1 MRTRS
6 NGQRTYTAFQMI
18 VQHRSISL
26 KSLGFP
32 WYPKD
37 FLDIERFCGF
47 PGLIGWGV
55 GILFGSPHQTA
66 KCWQK
71 SLFFTCLCLGSPQY
85 TFPAVRSIPERY
97 AVAPELIW
105 RWSPKKGRFFVANRG
120 YLCSSSESG
129 SYIVLCSVKILA
141 TSLEPIFFGWPQSW
155 QANHLR
161 CTKIS
166 KENWVPTRISPRI
179 FHDSDI

>member
-6 NGQRTYTAFQMI
+6 NGQRAYTAFQMI

-66 KCWQK
+66 KCLQK

-105 RWSPKKGRFFVANRG
+105 RWSPKIYWFFVANRG

-129 SYIVLCSVKILA
+129 SYMYNLYIYFTQKHSKFTKNYENKDKTSKNHEKIENIHILK
-141 TSLEPIFFGWPQSW
+141 
-155 QANHLR
+155 
-161 CTKIS
+161 TK
-166 KENWVPTRISPRI
+166 KKRWVEECDTV
-179 FHDSDI
+179 